1 MTDRGRHTDECK
13 SFARGGMREI
23 VFYPASEWE
32 RFQMRIRKLTITD
45 VSDIIEM
52 HNISILLNE
61 KEGAVTLLVPS
72 NE

>member
-1 MTDRGRHTDECK
+1 
-13 SFARGGMREI
+13 
-23 VFYPASEWE
+23 
-32 RFQMRIRKLTITD
+32 MRIRKLTITD

>member
-1 MTDRGRHTDECK
+1 MDADTRMNVNLLPEE
-13 SFARGGMREI
+13 GGMRKI

-32 RFQMRIRKLTITD
+32 KFQMRIGKLTIKD

-52 HNISILLNE
+52 HNLSTLLGD